1 MEKGG
6 KAMPFEFSW
15 HGAHP
20 RPEGALE
27 KIDKAPGGGGELIG
41 ARNSGKEK
49 HSVSLKR

>member
-1 MEKGG
+1 MEKVG

-27 KIDKAPGGGGELIG
+27 KIDKARGGGELIG
-41 ARNSGKEK
+41 ARNSRKEK
-49 HSVSLKR
+49 HSVSLKG